1 MQIETSYVDVPVE
14 GKPMRTFLAAPA
26 RSGCFPGIAFYTD
39 IFQLTPSSL
48 RWASRLASYG
58 FVVAVPEIYHRI
70 ETAGTVLD
78 FDDEGKARGQAD
90 VDALYAEQFDVD
102 IASLLTWLAE
112 HPRVGSGR
120 LGVAGHCTG
129 GHIAFRAALQDSVA
143 ATACWYATG
152 LDNGKLGA
160 DADAGSLQRCN
171 EIDGELLM
179 IFGSRDP
186 HTGAEGRDIIK
197 AALEQAS
204 VTFEWDLYDA
214 EHAFGRDVGPRWDPQ
229 ITDEAFGR
237 TIALFDRILRS
248 DS

>member
-14 GKPMRTFLAAPA
+14 GRPMRTFVAAPA
-26 RSGCFPGIAFYTD
+26 GPGTYPGIAFYTD

-48 RWASRLASYG
+48 RWVSRLASYG
-58 FVVAVPEIYHRI
+58 FVVAAPEIYHRI

-90 VDALYAEQFDVD
+90 VDALYAAQFDAD
-102 IASLLTWLAE
+102 IAALLEWLRAY
-112 HPRVGSGR
+112 PRVSDAP
-120 LGVAGHCTG
+120 LGIAGHCTG
-129 GHIAFRAALQDSVA
+129 GHIAFRAALQEPVV

-160 DADAGSLQRCN
+160 DTDAGSLQRAS

-179 IFGSRDP
+179 IFGERDP
-186 HTGAEGRDIIK
+186 HTSAEGRQLIK
-197 AALEQAS
+197 DSLENAG
-204 VTFEWDLYDA
+204 TRFEWEIYDT

-229 ITDEAFGR
+229 ATDEAFAQTVDFFKRLLG
-237 TIALFDRILRS
+237 
-248 DS
+248 